1 MKKTGSLIIGY
12 DFDDGKDKS
21 VLIVGTKNIGEY
33 CNVINAFEG
42 KEAED
47 IYNLLTEKKEEV
59 KKNG

>member
-12 DFDDGKDKS
+12 DFSNDKG
-21 VLIVGTKNIGEY
+21 VLIVGTKNVGEY
-33 CNVINAFEG
+33 CNIINAFEG

-47 IYNLLTEKKEEV
+47 IYKLLTTKKEEV